1 MLATFNPTRIPGY
14 PAVPTVREL
23 GYNVVVQK
31 FRGLAGP
38 KGLPPAIIKTW
49 EAATQKVLADPEFKK
64 SYAEE
69 NLVPN
74 FMAHEQYGPFIT
86 KFAADSTNFLK
97 TTGVI
102 H

>member
-1 MLATFNPTRIPGY
+1 M
-14 PAVPTVREL
+14 
-23 GYNVVVQK
+23 VQK

-38 KGLPPAIIKTW
+38 KGLPPAIVKIW
-49 EAATQKVLADPEFKK
+49 EEAAQRMLADPEYKK

-74 FMAHEQYGPFIT
+74 FIPHDQYGPFIA